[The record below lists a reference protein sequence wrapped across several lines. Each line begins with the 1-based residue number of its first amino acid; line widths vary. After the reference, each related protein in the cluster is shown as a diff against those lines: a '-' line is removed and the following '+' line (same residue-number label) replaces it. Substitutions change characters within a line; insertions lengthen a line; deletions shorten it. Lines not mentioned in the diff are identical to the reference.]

1 VISAVGRMWRQP
13 ERSGGNPAK
22 RQRRAVRHVIA
33 LTLFTVSALV
43 LICSI
48 AVAGP
53 KDLVPPLGSSS
64 LVSSPLASPG
74 LVSKAA
80 SNPLTSPGANL
91 PTQAI
96 DPATPGVNPLAS
108 PDVTLPTQAVPPG
121 APDAGAPGAV
131 AEVPAQEEISEVVIE
146 APEPRF
152 AAPTLRD
159 RIGRIWA
166 PVLINGRGPYRL
178 VLDTGATHSAIISHV
193 VTSLGIPLSTLASVR
208 VTGVTGSAIVP
219 TVDVDK
225 MQVGELWM
233 DGATLPVVADVFG
246 GAEGVLGTEGLS
258 DKRIVIDFGR
268 DKVVIIRSKGD
279 IARAGFAT
287 LPLRQLRDRLLALD
301 VMVGGVRAKAIIDTG
316 AQVSIGNNALR
327 TALMHHYSKDSHKAE
342 IEGVTLEVE
351 TGDMMRA
358 PPIAVGPLTF
368 NYVNI
373 TYGDMF
379 IFERWKLNREP
390 VLVLGMDVLGTVD
403 MLVIDYKMRLLQMR
417 LRRS

>member
-1 VISAVGRMWRQP
+1 VISAVGRKWQMI
-13 ERSGGNPAK
+13 G
-22 RQRRAVRHVIA
+22 
-33 LTLFTVSALV
+33 LTLLAVSALLLV
-43 LICSI
+43 CTVAAAQALTSPPVGNVGAASGASLLTPGLISP
-48 AVAGP
+48 APSVN
-53 KDLVPPLGSSS
+53 PPLG
-64 LVSSPLASPG
+64 G
-74 LVSKAA
+74 
-80 SNPLTSPGANL
+80 
-91 PTQAI
+91 
-96 DPATPGVNPLAS
+96 
-108 PDVTLPTQAVPPG
+108 VTLPTQAVDPASPGPG
-121 APDAGAPGAV
+121 AAAPPAV
-131 AEVPAQEEISEVVIE
+131 EAPPQEEISEIVIE

-178 VLDTGATHSAIISHV
+178 VLDTGATHSAIVSHV
-193 VTSLGIPLSTLASVR
+193 VTSLGIPVSTLTNVR

-219 TVDVDK
+219 TVDVNR

-233 DGATLPVVADVFG
+233 DSSTLPVVADVFG

-268 DKVVIIRSKGD
+268 DKVTIMRSKGD
-279 IARAGFAT
+279 IGRAGFAT

-301 VMVGGVRAKAIIDTG
+301 VLVGGVKAKAVIDTG
-316 AQVSIGNNALR
+316 AQISIGNNALR
-327 TALMHHYSKDSHKAE
+327 SALMRHNSKDSHKAE

-368 NYVNI
+368 NFVNI

-379 IFERWKLNREP
+379 IFDRWKLNREP

-403 MLVIDYKMRLLQMR
+403 VLVIDYKMRLLQMR
-417 LRRS
+417 LRRT